1 MSKKIEIDRE
11 TAAELKELRK
21 LRKAYERLK
30 VEHDLLKKAIAFT
43 SNRNATSSS
52 SSPTTKKT
60 TR

>member
-1 MSKKIEIDRE
+1 MSKKIGTDQE

-43 SNRNATSSS
+43 STRNATSSS